1 MNFILGIWTTLN
13 FGFIFLSSNLSSS
26 TDKKI
31 LGKEKLGLGESTYE
45 RGRENSR
52 EPRIYL
58 LIIKPSFVQN
68 SMVNNIQR
76 CVHLDFPLSQYK
88 VTIY

>member
-13 FGFIFLSSNLSSS
+13 FGFIFLSSNLSGS

-52 EPRIYL
+52 EPRISL
-58 LIIKPSFVQN
+58 LIIIPSFVQN
-68 SMVNNIQR
+68 FMVNNIQR
-76 CVHLDFPLSQYK
+76 YVHLDFPLSQYK
-88 VTIY
+88 VTIC

>member
-31 LGKEKLGLGESTYE
+31 LGKEQLGLGESTYE
-45 RGRENSR
+45 RGRANSR